1 MLLFYSNLTS
11 ELSRFFILSFFFAM
25 SYSRTRCDTGFILLY
40 FPSVFFF
47 IGVRPVSSTII
58 GIDVVMSALYE
69 EKTFA
74 PLKGLHIRMLN
85 DTRLTERIKV
95 LDDYCF
101 PVKYT
106 ESYYSNYVRNSF
118 HPFNQL
124 AFFNDILVGSITCR
138 LQKTDVNGEYMLY
151 IMTIGVLEPYRH
163 LQIGSRLLQTVLSAV
178 HNDTKTRIVEVTL
191 HVQVGSSALEF
202 YRRFNFEE
210 VCVVE
215 GYYSNLDECNAILL
229 RRVVPQPF
237 YENHKKSK

>member
-1 MLLFYSNLTS
+1 MLCHTHAHAAIRFLFY
-11 ELSRFFILSFFFAM
+11 FIFPPSF
-25 SYSRTRCDTGFILLY
+25 
-40 FPSVFFF
+40 FFF
-47 IGVRPVSSTII
+47 IGVRPVSSTVT